1 MALAMS
7 AQIKKQAELCIEQL
21 RAGTLTEES
30 LTRIVELAEAGVSR
44 QDLLY
49 LQTNRTSPVSPVVGM
64 RIIEDG
70 EISDGP
76 ADADDWPY
84 ETVLEAIRD
93 GWSVIKFPEQ
103 ALMMD
108 ESRTYGLGAEFVLE
122 R

>member
-1 MALAMS
+1 MS
-7 AQIKKQAELCIEQL
+7 AQIKKQADFCIEQL
-21 RAGTLTEES
+21 KAGTLTEES
-30 LTRIVELAEAGVSR
+30 LTRIVELAEAGGQR

-70 EISDGP
+70 AISDGP
-76 ADADDWPY
+76 DDPDDWPY